1 MPFLTP
7 GGFPA
12 FIYQQLFITPTLD
25 PTLAFAGQTVI
36 ITGANIG
43 LGFCAAQQIAQR
55 GVSKLILAVRS
66 LSKGEAAAA
75 QIRASLS
82 SSQSLEIEVWPLDL
96 SSYQSVKDFTTRAK
110 GLERLDVLLENA
122 GIGKDDFSVTED
134 DEATI
139 TTNVVCTT
147 LLALLLLPKLR
158 ETAAKFGAVPHL
170 TMVSSETA
178 FWAKF
183 EERKA
188 ENIFEKLADPKSN
201 MADRFVHSSRIFALQ
216 LYITDDL
223 RYSRYMTS
231 KLIAIYCFLEIASR
245 SSSSSAPPVI
255 INYVNPGFCR
265 SALDRD
271 MKGNVITSIFKL
283 LLQRK
288 TEVGARTLV
297 HASAAGKES
306 HGQYL
311 CDCLVHPSPVD
322 RSDLVA
328 ERDELQ
334 KKIWSEMTMKLEK
347 IEPGVTRVV

>member
-1 MPFLTP
+1 MPFLTL

-25 PTLAFAGQTVI
+25 PTLTFAGQTVI

-55 GVSKLILAVRS
+55 GISKLILAVRS

-158 ETAAKFGAVPHL
+158 ETAEKFEVVPHL

-188 ENIFEKLADPKSN
+188 DNIFEKLADPKSN
-201 MADRFVHSSRIFALQ
+201 MAD
-216 LYITDDL
+216 
-223 RYSRYMTS
+223 RYMTS

-245 SSSSSAPPVI
+245 SFSSSAPPVI

-265 SALDRD
+265 SSLDRD

-297 HASAAGKES
+297 HASVAGKES